1 MVLLLVSIVLVLAL
15 FAINI
20 SDKTGMPSL
29 LLFLGLGLLAN
40 FVGLDFDNYWFADK
54 FATFGLIII
63 MFYGGFGTNWSMGKP
78 VVKEA
83 VTLASLGV
91 VATGILTGLFVHY
104 VFKFDM
110 LESML
115 LGSIVASTDYSSVS
129 NILTSKNLNLKYN
142 TAPLLEL
149 ESGSNDPTAY
159 TMTMLFLSV
168 IAGTK
173 ISIPIMILKQIGF
186 GLIVGFIMA
195 YLIGKVLK
203 RLNLNK
209 DGLSIVFM
217 FAMALFTFSFTNV
230 IGGNGYLAVYIFG
243 IIIGNQ
249 SFYGKRD
256 VVFFFDGFS
265 ELMNIGL
272 FFILGLLANPESV
285 LKTLPIAAAIMAF
298 MTIVARPATVFG
310 LTIPFRLKFNQ
321 LIVIS
326 WAGLR
331 GAAAIAF
338 AIMVVNSGLEFSVDI
353 YSVVFGICFL
363 SSFIQGS
370 GMAPISKGTDML
382 DPNDTVL
389 RNFNYYQD
397 KGDIGFLKT
406 TIQEGS
412 YLIGI
417 KVNQISLVFDFI
429 VAKIKR
435 GDKTIVPRG
444 DVELQAGDV
453 VVLAGEE
460 YFDYFGDEL
469 IEFTV
474 TDHHEWKDK
483 KIMDLNLPNSRL
495 ILTVQRE
502 NGEFIL
508 PEGKT
513 VIQKGDLIIMLQDEK
528 MKFG

>member
-1 MVLLLVSIVLVLAL
+1 
-15 FAINI
+15 
-20 SDKTGMPSL
+20 
-29 LLFLGLGLLAN
+29 
-40 FVGLDFDNYWFADK
+40 
-54 FATFGLIII
+54 
-63 MFYGGFGTNWSMGKP
+63 
-78 VVKEA
+78 
-83 VTLASLGV
+83 
-91 VATGILTGLFVHY
+91 
-104 VFKFDM
+104 
-110 LESML
+110 
-115 LGSIVASTDYSSVS
+115 
-129 NILTSKNLNLKYN
+129 
-142 TAPLLEL
+142 
-149 ESGSNDPTAY
+149 
-159 TMTMLFLSV
+159 
-168 IAGTK
+168 
-173 ISIPIMILKQIGF
+173 
-186 GLIVGFIMA
+186 
-195 YLIGKVLK
+195 
-203 RLNLNK
+203 
-209 DGLSIVFM
+209 
-217 FAMALFTFSFTNV
+217 
-230 IGGNGYLAVYIFG
+230 
-243 IIIGNQ
+243 
-249 SFYGKRD
+249 
-256 VVFFFDGFS
+256 
-265 ELMNIGL
+265 
-272 FFILGLLANPESV
+272 
-285 LKTLPIAAAIMAF
+285 
-298 MTIVARPATVFG
+298 
-310 LTIPFRLKFNQ
+310 
-321 LIVIS
+321 
-326 WAGLR
+326 
-331 GAAAIAF
+331 
-338 AIMVVNSGLEFSVDI
+338 MVVNSGLEFSVDI

-460 YFDYFGDEL
+460 YFDHFGDEL